1 MKFKQ
6 FESRM
11 TNNVQIIQ
19 QNEIQSP
26 ITVLINYINIEQE
39 AKAMR

>member
-1 MKFKQ
+1 MRFKQ

-11 TNNVQIIQ
+11 TNDVQIIQ
-19 QNEIQSP
+19 ENEIQSP

-39 AKAMR
+39 KKAMR